1 MFGQVSGYRT
11 CGLQTMP
18 PLGRFECVKPL
29 EPPDSQYV
37 EAAKG
42 WCELHA
48 FTEVDAELDS
58 HLSVRV
64 FWVRQPRRAGAS
76 SRS

>member
-1 MFGQVSGYRT
+1 
-11 CGLQTMP
+11 MP

-37 EAAKG
+37 EPAKG
-42 WCELHA
+42 WYELHA

-58 HLSVRV
+58 RLSVRA
-64 FWVRQPRRAGAS
+64 F
-76 SRS
+76 